1 MQQRPQ
7 AEKARRGDDKA
18 GAKPDDQRTGHR
30 LFEQILILCPV
41 GACSHDGKPVADAD
55 AKAHQQLVDGPAGAD
70 GSQCG
75 IAQHIAHDHGIHGI
89 IQLLE

>member
-7 AEKARRGDDKA
+7 AKKARRGNDKA
-18 GAKPDDQRTGHR
+18 GAKPDDQRPGHR
-30 LFEQILILCPV
+30 LFEQILVLRPV

-55 AKAHQQLVDGPAGAD
+55 TKAHQQLVDGPARAD
-70 GSQCG
+70 SGQCG

-89 IQLLE
+89 VQLLE